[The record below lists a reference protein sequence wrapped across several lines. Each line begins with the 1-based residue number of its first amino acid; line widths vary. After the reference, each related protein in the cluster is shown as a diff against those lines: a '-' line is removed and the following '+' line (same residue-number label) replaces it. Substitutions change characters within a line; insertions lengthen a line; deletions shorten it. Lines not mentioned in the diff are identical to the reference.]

1 MAVRDTSRKPYIVD
15 NDSNVKVG
23 IDLPIRRGDEKDGWM
38 ASTSTTIDAVKNNI
52 RNLLNTNLGE
62 RLMQPQ
68 FGTDLRRII
77 FEPID
82 EQVTL
87 KIQDKILDALEIWL
101 PFVQVSNIEIVNQ
114 SKDTDNNSVLVN
126 IEFSILKNS
135 SSTDSV
141 TVPFSSDIGDGKIHR
156 PDINPS
162 STFNF

>member
-1 MAVRDTSRKPYIVD
+1 MAVKDTSKNNYIID
-15 NDSNVKVG
+15 KDSNVQVG
-23 IDLPIRRGDEKDGWM
+23 IDLPIRFSDNENGGF
-38 ASTSTTIDAVKNNI
+38 ATTSTTIEAVKNNI

-141 TVPFSSDIGDGKIHR
+141 TVPFSSDIGDGKNTTIQ
-156 PDINPS
+156 NSNS
-162 STFNF
+162 STY

>member
-1 MAVRDTSRKPYIVD
+1 MAVKDTSKNNYIID
-15 NDSNVKVG
+15 KDSNVQVG
-23 IDLPIRRGDEKDGWM
+23 IDLPIRFSDNKNGGF
-38 ASTSTTIDAVKNNI
+38 ATTSTTIEAVKNNI

-135 SSTDSV
+135 STTDSV
-141 TVPFSSDIGDGKIHR
+141 TVPFSSDIGDGQNTTIQ
-156 PDINPS
+156 NSNS
-162 STFNF
+162 STY